1 MKRFFSFILV
11 AAAVLAGC
19 KKNDGPKQEAAYE
32 EFAIA
37 IEEMEKQ
44 WTMVYNVTA
53 GNEEN
58 AVIYAGNEDYE
69 KLVAE
74 VNVMLSGVAQSIETK
89 KTWAEESFQAGKLAS
104 DLDEILSTFEN
115 DIQIPLTQILNYYN
129 DAVEELTPSSPLAEE
144 LFLAL
149 EQYEQQL
156 TMVYNV
162 TVNNQENAEK
172 FAGNPAYE
180 TLCESV
186 TVMLSSVQQTIN
198 VKKTWIEESFA
209 AGTLEQDAEE
219 IYSSFENDIQI
230 PLTQALNL
238 YNDTVE
244 KLSETD
250 SLFEELMLA
259 IESLEQQW
267 TMVYNVTVG
276 NEENEK
282 YAGLPGF
289 DDMLAGLN
297 TMLSGI
303 QQTINVKKA
312 WVEESAAA
320 GTLEQDAEEIYS
332 TFESDIQIPLN
343 QVMNLYNDSV
353 ESYNLYFEIYSEI
366 EGLEQQWTMVY
377 NTTVNNPDY
386 DKYAGYP
393 GYDKLISETTSLLN
407 GIQRTILTKKS
418 WAEES
423 LAAGKLAEE
432 AEELMASLEN
442 DVQIPLTQAM
452 NFFNDQVLNFPA
464 YEEMYMMIQ
473 DLYAQWSMVYNA
485 TVNNTEHK
493 EAYGDLPA
501 YQELVSNVTI
511 LLNGISQSIATKW
524 TWVEELC
531 EKLTLVEGA
540 EEIMASF
547 ETDVQIPLTQA
558 KNLYDDT
565 LAEIIAE

>member
-74 VNVMLSGVAQSIETK
+74 VNVMLSGVAQTIDIK

-149 EQYEQQL
+149 EQY
-156 TMVYNV
+156 
-162 TVNNQENAEK
+162 
-172 FAGNPAYE
+172 
-180 TLCESV
+180 
-186 TVMLSSVQQTIN
+186 
-198 VKKTWIEESFA
+198 
-209 AGTLEQDAEE
+209 
-219 IYSSFENDIQI
+219 
-230 PLTQALNL
+230 
-238 YNDTVE
+238 
-244 KLSETD
+244 
-250 SLFEELMLA
+250 
-259 IESLEQQW
+259 EQQW

-332 TFESDIQIPLN
+332 TFEGDIQLPLT

-386 DKYAGYP
+386 DKYAGHP

-407 GIQRTILTKKS
+407 GIYRTISTKKS

-423 LAAGKLAEE
+423 LAAGTLAED
-432 AEELMASLEN
+432 AEELMASFEN
-442 DVQIPLTQAM
+442 DVQKPLTQAM
-452 NFFNDQVLNFPA
+452 NLFEDQALNFPA
-464 YEEMYMMIQ
+464 YEDMCMMIE

-493 EAYGDLPA
+493 EAYGELPA
-501 YQELVSNVTI
+501 YQELVNNVTF
-511 LLNGISQSIATKW
+511 LLNGISQSIATKM
-524 TWVEELC
+524 TWVEESC
-531 EKLTLVEGA
+531 EKLTLVEDA
-540 EEIMASF
+540 EEIMATF
-547 ETDVQIPLTQA
+547 ETDVQIPLTNA

>member
-485 TVNNTEHK
+485 TVNNIEHK